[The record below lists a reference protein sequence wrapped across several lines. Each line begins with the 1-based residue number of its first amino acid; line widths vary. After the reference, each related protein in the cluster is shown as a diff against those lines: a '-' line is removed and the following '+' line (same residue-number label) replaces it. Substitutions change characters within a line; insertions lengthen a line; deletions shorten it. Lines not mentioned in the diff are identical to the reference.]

1 MERKLEDYENEV
13 IARLKHEEGYVDHV
27 YPDHKGVPTFGY
39 GTNLTQ
45 PFTMR
50 EREFIINYLDAQ
62 YLLVHMGDLFSRAV
76 PNKGIFETMNHLS
89 EPEVVAEYLLKS
101 KYFQAY
107 NDLIGFVSHWETGFE
122 WDDIPVNAKKALLD
136 MSYNM
141 GITKLMKFHDMF
153 SAIQQKDWETAA
165 KECLDS
171 VYSKVDLKKSNRD
184 EENAELLR
192 SCKLDS
198 NPADDNLT

>member
-1 MERKLEDYENEV
+1 
-13 IARLKHEEGYVDHV
+13 
-27 YPDHKGVPTFGY
+27 
-39 GTNLTQ
+39 
-45 PFTMR
+45 
-50 EREFIINYLDAQ
+50 
-62 YLLVHMGDLFSRAV
+62 
-76 PNKGIFETMNHLS
+76 
-89 EPEVVAEYLLKS
+89 LKS

-122 WDDIPVNAKKALLD
+122 FEDLPVNAKKALLD
-136 MSYNM
+136 MAYNM

-153 SAIQQKDWETAA
+153 EAIQQKDWETAA

-192 SCKLDS
+192 SCLDS